1 MSENSISVSRLIDA
15 PAEEIFEI
23 LTLPAKHPSLD
34 ASGTVISGTDQR
46 IQNVG
51 DVFVMNMNA
60 EMMGGD
66 YKTENHVTGLDPN
79 KLIAWKPCPEGTSVE
94 DNGWEW
100 VYELQPEGSD
110 STTVTLTYSWEHV
123 NPAVEKKVSF
133 PLFGEKVLEESLER
147 LASTVAGS

>member
-1 MSENSISVSRLIDA
+1 MSEKSITVSRLIDA

-51 DVFVMNMNA
+51 DVFVMNMHA

-79 KLIAWKPCPEGTSVE
+79 KLIAWKPCPEGTTVE

-110 STTVTLTYSWEHV
+110 STTVTLTYSWEHA
-123 NPAVEKKVSF
+123 NPKVTKKISF

>member
-1 MSENSISVSRLIDA
+1 MSEKSITVSRLIDA

-123 NPAVEKKVSF
+123 NPAVEKEVSF

>member
-1 MSENSISVSRLIDA
+1 MSEKSITVSRLIDA

-51 DVFVMNMNA
+51 DVFVMNMHA

-110 STTVTLTYSWEHV
+110 STTVTLTY
-123 NPAVEKKVSF
+123 
-133 PLFGEKVLEESLER
+133 
-147 LASTVAGS
+147 

>member
-1 MSENSISVSRLIDA
+1 MSEKSIIVSRLIDA

-51 DVFVMNMNA
+51 DVFVMNMHA

-110 STTVTLTYSWEHV
+110 STTVTLTYSWEHA
-123 NPAVEKKVSF
+123 NPKVTKKISF

>member
-1 MSENSISVSRLIDA
+1 MSEKSITVSRVIDA
-15 PAEEIFEI
+15 PAEEIFEV

-34 ASGTVISGTDQR
+34 ASGTVVSGTDQR

-51 DVFVMNMNA
+51 DVFVMNMHA

-79 KLIAWKPCPEGTSVE
+79 KLIAWKPCPEGTTVE

-110 STTVTLTYSWEHV
+110 STTVTLTYSWEHS
-123 NPAVEKKVSF
+123 NPKVTKKISF

>member
-15 PAEEIFEI
+15 PAEEIFEV
-23 LTLPAKHPSLD
+23 LTLPAKHPGLD

-51 DVFVMNMNA
+51 DVFVMNMHA

-110 STTVTLTYSWEHV
+110 STTVTLTYSWEHA
-123 NPAVEKKVSF
+123 NPKVTKKISF

>member
-1 MSENSISVSRLIDA
+1 MSEKSITVSRVIDV
-15 PAEEIFEI
+15 PAEEIFEV

-79 KLIAWKPCPEGTSVE
+79 KLIAWKPCPEGTTVE

-110 STTVTLTYSWEHV
+110 STTVTLTYSWEHA
-123 NPAVEKKVSF
+123 NPKVTKKISF

-147 LASTVAGS
+147 LASTVAGA

>member
-1 MSENSISVSRLIDA
+1 MSEKSITVSRVIDA
-15 PAEEIFEI
+15 PAEEIFEV

-34 ASGTVISGTDQR
+34 ASGTVVSGTDQR

-51 DVFVMNMNA
+51 DVFVMNMHA

-79 KLIAWKPCPEGTSVE
+79 KLIAWKPCPEGTTVE

-110 STTVTLTYSWEHV
+110 STTVTLTYSWEHA
-123 NPAVEKKVSF
+123 NPKVTKKISF

>member
-1 MSENSISVSRLIDA
+1 MSEKSITVSRVIDA

-51 DVFVMNMNA
+51 DVFVMNMHA

-79 KLIAWKPCPEGTSVE
+79 KLIAWKPCPEGTTVE

-110 STTVTLTYSWEHV
+110 STTVTLTYSWEHA
-123 NPAVEKKVSF
+123 NPKVTKKISF

>member
-1 MSENSISVSRLIDA
+1 MSEKSITVSRLIDA

-51 DVFVMNMNA
+51 DVFVMNMHA

-94 DNGWEW
+94 GNGWEW

-110 STTVTLTYSWEHV
+110 STTVTLTYSWEHA
-123 NPAVEKKVSF
+123 NPKVTKKISF

>member
-1 MSENSISVSRLIDA
+1 MSEKSITVSRLIDA

-51 DVFVMNMNA
+51 DVFVMNMHA

-110 STTVTLTYSWEHV
+110 STTVTLTYSWEHA
-123 NPAVEKKVSF
+123 NPKVTKKISF

>member
-1 MSENSISVSRLIDA
+1 MSEKSITVSRLIDA

-79 KLIAWKPCPEGTSVE
+79 KLTAWKPCPEGTSVE

-110 STTVTLTYSWEHV
+110 STTVTLTYSWEHA
-123 NPAVEKKVSF
+123 NPKMTKKISF

>member
-1 MSENSISVSRLIDA
+1 MSEKSITVSRLIDA
-15 PAEEIFEI
+15 PAEEIFEV
-23 LTLPAKHPSLD
+23 LTLPAKHPDLD

-51 DVFVMNMNA
+51 DVFVMNMHA

-79 KLIAWKPCPEGTSVE
+79 KLIAWKPCPEGTTVE

-110 STTVTLTYSWEHV
+110 STTVTLTYSWEHA
-123 NPAVEKKVSF
+123 NPKMTKKISF

>member
-1 MSENSISVSRLIDA
+1 MSEKSITVSRLIDA

-110 STTVTLTYSWEHV
+110 STTVTLPYAWEHA
-123 NPAVEKKVSF
+123 NPKVTKKISF

>member
-1 MSENSISVSRLIDA
+1 
-15 PAEEIFEI
+15 
-23 LTLPAKHPSLD
+23 
-34 ASGTVISGTDQR
+34 
-46 IQNVG
+46 
-51 DVFVMNMNA
+51 MNMHA

-110 STTVTLTYSWEHV
+110 STTVTLTYSWEHA
-123 NPAVEKKVSF
+123 NPKVTKKISF

>member
-1 MSENSISVSRLIDA
+1 MSEKSITVSRLIDA

-51 DVFVMNMNA
+51 DVFVMNMHA

-110 STTVTLTYSWEHV
+110 STTVTLAYSWEHA
-123 NPAVEKKVSF
+123 NPKVTKKISF

>member
-1 MSENSISVSRLIDA
+1 MSEKSITVSRLIDA

-66 YKTENHVTGLDPN
+66 YKTENYVTGLDPN

-110 STTVTLTYSWEHV
+110 STTVTLTYSWEHA
-123 NPAVEKKVSF
+123 NPKVTKKISF

>member
-1 MSENSISVSRLIDA
+1 MSEKSITVSRLIDA

-51 DVFVMNMNA
+51 DVFVMNMHA

-66 YKTENHVTGLDPN
+66 YKTENPVARPDPN
-79 KLIAWKPCPEGTSVE
+79 NLLAWKPCPEGTSVE

-110 STTVTLTYSWEHV
+110 STTVTLTYSWEHA
-123 NPAVEKKVSF
+123 NPKVTKKISF